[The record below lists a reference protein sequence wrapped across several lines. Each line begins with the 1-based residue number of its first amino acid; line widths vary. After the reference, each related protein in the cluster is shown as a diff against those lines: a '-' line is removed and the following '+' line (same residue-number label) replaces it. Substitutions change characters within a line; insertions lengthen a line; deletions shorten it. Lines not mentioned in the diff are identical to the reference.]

1 MHRIHK
7 NGYSDKK
14 LSYMKRILTLLLC
27 VVTLTATAEKQP
39 ADCVNPFI
47 GTTNFGTCNPGAVC
61 PNGLMS
67 CTPFNVMGS
76 AENRFDKDKRWW
88 STPYDVTNIFLTGFS
103 HVNLSGVGCPELGS
117 LLTMPTTGQLNVD
130 YHAYGSTYG
139 KETAK
144 PGYYACTLK
153 KYGIR
158 AEVTATPRTS
168 RERYTFPAGENHILL
183 NLGEGL
189 TNESGAWLRQVSPTE
204 WEGGKLLGTFCY
216 NPQAVFPVYF
226 VMRLSKTPAKSGYWK
241 KQRPMEG
248 VEAEWDKD
256 NGRYKIYKEYRR
268 DIAGDDIGIWTD
280 FQTTAGEII
289 EVSIGVSFV
298 STDGARRNLDA
309 EQQGKSFEKI
319 RGEAFDAWNSE
330 LGRILVEGGTQDQ
343 RTIFYTALYHVLMHP
358 NILQDTDGQYPKAFN
373 AARGAGQDNIGRVEM
388 GYNRYTVFS
397 LWDTYRNVSQL
408 LTLVYPEK
416 QRSMLRT
423 MTQIARESGWMPKWE
438 LYGRETYTMD
448 GDPAAP
454 YLADAAVK
462 GLLLRSEAE
471 EAYAFLKKAAT
482 APSAANP
489 LRRFNDQYLS
499 LGFVPMYGGFD
510 LSVSEALEY
519 SIADFALSRMAEY
532 LGHADDAKRFAEQAL
547 KYRGYYDK
555 ETGALRPRLNDGS
568 FYADFN
574 PRQGENFGPPAGFH
588 EGSAWNYTFCVGH
601 DVQGLAKLMGG
612 AKKYVE
618 RLEWLFR
625 EGLYDPAN
633 EPDINYAYHFSQFRG
648 YEAKTQQWTRWALEK
663 YFKNAPDG
671 IPGNDDTGTM
681 SAWAVFTMLG
691 FYPEAPGSSMYTLT
705 APVFTKATIKLSP
718 TVWGTD
724 KLVITS
730 DGDDR
735 LTKVKK
741 FRISHADLLKAGTL
755 ELY

>member
-1 MHRIHK
+1 MRQ
-7 NGYSDKK
+7 
-14 LSYMKRILTLLLC
+14 TLLIFLC
-27 VVTLTATAEKQP
+27 AVALTVCAERNP
-39 ADCVNPFI
+39 ADYVNPFI
-47 GTTNFGTCNPGAVC
+47 GTTNFGTCNPGAVV

-76 AENRFDKDKRWW
+76 EENNFDKDKRWW
-88 STPYDVTNIFLTGFS
+88 STPYDVTNSFLTGFS

-117 LLTMPTTGQLNVD
+117 LLTMATTGKLDVD
-130 YHAYGSTYG
+130 YHAYGSTY
-139 KETAK
+139 ENEVAK

-158 AEVTATPRTS
+158 AEVTATRRTS
-168 RERYTFPAGENHILL
+168 RERYTFPAGEGHILL

-189 TNESGAWLRQVSPTE
+189 TNESGAWLRQVSATE

-226 VMRLSKTPAKSGYWK
+226 VMRLSKAPKSSGYWK

-256 NGRYKIYKEYRR
+256 NGKYKIYQQYRR
-268 DIAGDDIGIWTD
+268 EIAGDDIGVWAD
-280 FQTTAGEII
+280 FNNAAGEIV
-289 EVSIGVSFV
+289 EVSVGVSFV
-298 STDGARRNLDA
+298 SIEGARRNLDD
-309 EQQGKSFEKI
+309 EQQGKGFESL
-319 RGEAFDAWNSE
+319 RAEALSSWNSE
-330 LGRILVEGGTQDQ
+330 LGRILVEGGTDDQ
-343 RTIFYTALYHVLMHP
+343 RTIFYTALYHTLLHP
-358 NILQDTDGQYPKAFN
+358 NILQDVDGSYPKAFS
-373 AARGAGQDNIGRVEM
+373 AERHAGKEEVGRVAA
-388 GYNRYTVFS
+388 GTDRYTVFS

-416 QRSMLRT
+416 QRSMLRS

-454 YLADAAVK
+454 YFADAAVK
-462 GLLLRSEAE
+462 GLLSKEE
-471 EAYAFLKKAAT
+471 VSEAYAYLRKSAMEPTAT
-482 APSAANP
+482 NP
-489 LRRFNDQYLS
+489 LRKYNDQYLK
-499 LGFVPMYGGFD
+499 LGFVPLYGGFD
-510 LSVSEALEY
+510 LSVSESLEY
-519 SIADFALSRMAEY
+519 SIADYALGRMAQY
-532 LGHADDAKRFAEQAL
+532 LGYNDDASLFASRAL
-547 KYRGYYDK
+547 KYRKYYDA
-555 ETGALRPRLNDGS
+555 ESGALRPLNADGS
-568 FYADFN
+568 FLEKFN
-574 PRQGENFGPPAGFH
+574 PRQGENFEPPLGFH

-612 AKKYVE
+612 KKKYVQK
-618 RLEWLFR
+618 LEWLFR

-633 EPDINYAYHFSQFRG
+633 EPDINYAYHFSQFPG
-648 YEAKTQQWTRWALEK
+648 YEAKTQQWTRWALDK

-681 SAWAVFTMLG
+681 SAWAVFTMMG

-705 APVFTKATIKLSP
+705 APVFTKVTISLDP
-718 TVWGTD
+718 AVWGTD
-724 KLVITS
+724 KLVILS

-741 FRISHADLLKAGTL
+741 YRLSHEELIKAGTL
-755 ELY
+755 KLY